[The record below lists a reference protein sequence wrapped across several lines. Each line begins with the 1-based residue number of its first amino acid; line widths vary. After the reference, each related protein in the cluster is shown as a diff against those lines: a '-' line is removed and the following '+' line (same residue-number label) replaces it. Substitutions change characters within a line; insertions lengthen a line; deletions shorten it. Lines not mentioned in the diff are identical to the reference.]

1 MILPGQAI
9 VQLQICLRL
18 FCARSQMVIAIRR
31 AAIALCG
38 CAARPAPQMLDGHED
53 KRLLYWVVPFHA
65 ILHSGHS
72 NKVTKYLVNQ

>member
-31 AAIALCG
+31 AA
-38 CAARPAPQMLDGHED
+38 PQMLDGHED
-53 KRLLYWVVPFHA
+53 KRLLYWVVPFQA

>member
-31 AAIALCG
+31 GAAA
-38 CAARPAPQMLDGHED
+38 APQMLDGHED